1 MRNISLIASFVFLL
15 ISFMGCKKETT
26 PTPVAL
32 SITISADK
40 SIVLADGK
48 DLCTLT
54 VKDNDGKDIT
64 SLCQFSSNSI
74 PMAGNTFATTTLGK
88 YEIKARYNGVE
99 SGTVVVE
106 AKAKYTITVDKLQ
119 LVADGIDR
127 VVVTILYF
135 NNTVKS
141 AQGKYTI
148 NGQPIASNVFTTT
161 AIGSYNLKAEI
172 EDFSISFTIE
182 AKTAVAFTGRVLVED
197 YTGTWCG
204 YCPRVAYKIDDAKA
218 KNKNVLAM
226 AIHNGDAMATSYEPI
241 LRSRYG
247 VDGFPTAVL
256 NRSTKWD
263 ENYSSLLPF
272 IKMDVPVGIAIES
285 SVSAGNAT
293 AKVMVKFKDA
303 TLGNLKIAAY
313 ITEDNV
319 VASQANYY
327 NDGRGNPI
335 VGFRHMNVL
344 REKMTKELL
353 GDPIPSTSI
362 VGGGVYV
369 ANLSIPLKGSWI
381 SASCKVLVL
390 VTDGSTDQ
398 VVNVQEVAL
407 GQNVG
412 Y

>member
-15 ISFMGCKKETT
+15 ISFMGCKKEIT

-40 SIVLADGK
+40 TIILADGK

-54 VKDNDGKDIT
+54 VKDNTGKDIT

-88 YEIKARYNGVE
+88 YEIKARYNSIE
-99 SGTVVVE
+99 SGTVV
-106 AKAKYTITVDKLQ
+106 
-119 LVADGIDR
+119 
-127 VVVTILYF
+127 
-135 NNTVKS
+135 
-141 AQGKYTI
+141 
-148 NGQPIASNVFTTT
+148 
-161 AIGSYNLKAEI
+161 
-172 EDFSISFTIE
+172 IE
-182 AKTAVAFTGRVLVED
+182 AKTSIGFTGRVLVED

-218 KNKNVLAM
+218 KNRNVLAM

-241 LRSRYG
+241 LRNRYG
-247 VDGFPTAVL
+247 VTGFPTAVL

-344 REKMTKELL
+344 RDKMTKELL

-369 ANLSIPLKGSWI
+369 ANLSILLKGSWI

-407 GQNVG
+407 GQNIG